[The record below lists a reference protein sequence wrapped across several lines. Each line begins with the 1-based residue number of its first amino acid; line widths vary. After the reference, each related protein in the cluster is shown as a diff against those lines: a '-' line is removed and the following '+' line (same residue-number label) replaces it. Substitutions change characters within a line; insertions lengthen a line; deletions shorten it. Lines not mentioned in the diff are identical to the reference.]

1 MQEIIEK
8 QLRDKITEVYE
19 KHYKDSDIDLVGI
32 EMRFLNDE
40 YAAYGEIK
48 NKEYL
53 QGIYRYKD
61 DLFTLNFT
69 ANCDVQYVYKEGLK
83 KIKEKYG
90 LEF

>member
-1 MQEIIEK
+1 MNELFEEK
-8 QLRDKITEVYE
+8 LREKINEVYE
-19 KHYKDSDIDLVGI
+19 KDYKDWDIDLVAI
-32 EMRFLNDE
+32 EKRKLDDE

-53 QGIYRYKD
+53 QGIYKYKD
-61 DLFTLNFT
+61 DLFTINFT
-69 ANCDVQYVYKEGLK
+69 ENCDVKYVYKESLK